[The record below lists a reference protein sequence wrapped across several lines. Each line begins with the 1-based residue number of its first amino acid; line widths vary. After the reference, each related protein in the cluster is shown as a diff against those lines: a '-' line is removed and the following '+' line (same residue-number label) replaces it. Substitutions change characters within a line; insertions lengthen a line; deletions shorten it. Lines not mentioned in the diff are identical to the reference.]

1 MNSTDYSYAA
11 RNMALSREA
20 RNRYPRILF
29 LPWSGG
35 DPDEGPAT
43 MAQGLSME
51 GWNATLELESGG
63 SISRASLDRLIRL
76 PGWIGDRLRVLQAM
90 IRSIPKCD
98 LVHISCQSS
107 RQIVR
112 EGLLSLVLA
121 RFFGKKVVLYF
132 SAAETEHLLEQRRK
146 WLMPFLRLA
155 DTIVVGSRY
164 LQKVFS
170 RADLETR
177 ILVQPRAL
185 EAIRH
190 RTWTRLQPRILV
202 DCALEPDLNVGCAIR
217 AYKLVKQKYPRT
229 ELIVVGEGSERS
241 RLEGKV
247 ERDSFYSVEFRG
259 KLSRSEMVE
268 LYHGCDLFLHTPL
281 ADESPTSLV
290 RAFAAGLPVVVT
302 DADGLLH
309 MVRDGMSALVATAG
323 DHVAVA
329 DMIIE
334 LIENPELAEKLSQ
347 QGADEAKKYTW
358 TRVRQ
363 DWVNLY
369 TGLQG

>member
-1 MNSTDYSYAA
+1 MNSTDYSYVA
-11 RNMALSREA
+11 RNIALSREA
-20 RNRYPRILF
+20 QNRYPRVLF
-29 LPWSGG
+29 LPWSVG
-35 DPDEGPAT
+35 DSDEGPEA
-43 MAQGLSME
+43 MARGLNAE
-51 GWNATLELESGG
+51 GWKVTLEPEAM
-63 SISRASLDRLIRL
+63 SISRAPVERLIRF
-76 PGWIGDRLRVLQAM
+76 PSWISRKLRGLQSM

-98 LVHISCQSS
+98 LVHISCQSVH
-107 RQIVR
+107 QIVR

-121 RFFGKKVVLYF
+121 RFFGKKVVLNF
-132 SAAETEHLLEQRRK
+132 SSAETERLLEQRGK
-146 WLMPFLRLA
+146 WLMPFLKLA

-170 RADLETR
+170 RADLETS
-177 ILVQPRAL
+177 ILVRPRAL
-185 EAIRH
+185 ETIRH
-190 RTWTRLQPRILV
+190 RTRTKLQPRILV

-217 AYKLVKQKYPRT
+217 AYKLVKQKYPRA
-229 ELIVVGEGSERS
+229 ELIVVGDGSERS
-241 RLEGKV
+241 KLESLI
-247 ERDSFYSVEFRG
+247 ERDNFHNVEFRG
-259 KLSRSEMVE
+259 KLSRAETVE

-281 ADESPTSLV
+281 TDESPTSLV
-290 RAFAAGLPVVVT
+290 RAFAAGLPVVLT

-309 MVRDGMSALVATAG
+309 MVRDGVSALVATVG

-347 QGADEAKKYTW
+347 QGRGEAVKYTW